1 MWKGYHHF
9 EIAGY
14 LIQNYL
20 PFSRYR
26 MDGWIKLSIQT
37 DCKKCLFHPK
47 EENRMKKCNEVMT
60 KTPACCLATDSVSN
74 VAQLMK
80 KENVGSI
87 PVIESEQTKKL
98 LGIVT
103 DRDLAL
109 QVVAK
114 ALDAKLTKVA
124 DVMTHKIITC
134 RTDDDIQKAVDAM
147 AEHQLRRILVV
158 DNDHKIVGIISQAD
172 VATRVDRPDEI
183 AEMVKEISQP
193 TA

>member
-1 MWKGYHHF
+1 
-9 EIAGY
+9 
-14 LIQNYL
+14 
-20 PFSRYR
+20 
-26 MDGWIKLSIQT
+26 
-37 DCKKCLFHPK
+37 
-47 EENRMKKCNEVMT
+47 MKTCNDVMT
-60 KTPACCLATDSVSN
+60 KRLTCCLSTDSVAS

-114 ALDAKLTKVA
+114 ALDAKTTKVA
-124 DVMTHKIITC
+124 DVMTHKTITC
-134 RTDDDIQKAVDAM
+134 RSDDDIQKAVDAM
-147 AEHQLRRILVV
+147 AKHQLRRMLVV
-158 DNDHKIVGIISQAD
+158 DNNYQLVGIISQAD
-172 VATRVDRPDEI
+172 VATRVNRPDET

-193 TA
+193 RE